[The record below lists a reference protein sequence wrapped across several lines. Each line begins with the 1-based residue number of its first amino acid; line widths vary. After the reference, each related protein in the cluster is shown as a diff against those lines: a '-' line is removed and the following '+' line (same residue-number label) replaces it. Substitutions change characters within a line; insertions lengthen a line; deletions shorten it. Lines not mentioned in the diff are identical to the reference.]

1 MAIAVRPDS
10 SSACGRETTDAG
22 RLFEQYADRI
32 LGYCVRHLGNRS
44 EAEDAVQTTF
54 LYAHRA
60 LQRGIV
66 PESEYAWLHSI
77 AKNVCRWQ
85 QRTTF
90 RRNRLRTG
98 VELEAIASPPRSDD
112 EDLLVGLG
120 DALASIPE
128 NQQRALVLR
137 EWHGLS
143 SSEVAAELGMSP
155 PATYALLTRA
165 RRSLAH
171 ALTALPERTAL
182 SVITLVYEL
191 RSHIKALLGGG
202 AAAKTVAATTVVAA
216 VAIGAVSVDRAVNGG
231 RGMSP
236 KAPQNGAI
244 ADSDVA
250 EAQLTGI
257 ASRPAWEITP
267 EVRAAGGRVSSA
279 AGTAVHIPGPGL
291 GDAPLPV
298 DPPGEAVV
306 PPRPPDYIGETPI
319 SEVAPLPDLVPEPP
333 ALPVPPLPA
342 LPLPTD
348 LVPAPDLPPAL
359 SDPVPPTDLP
369 APTLPDPVLPNPLP

>member
-22 RLFEQYADRI
+22 RLFEQYSDRI
-32 LGYCVRHLGNRS
+32 LGYCVRHLGTRA

-98 VELEAIASPPRSDD
+98 VELDALASPARSED
-112 EDLLVGLG
+112 EDLLVLLG
-120 DALASIPE
+120 EALASMPE

-143 SSEVAAELGMSP
+143 SSEVAAQLGMSP

-182 SVITLVYEL
+182 GVITLVYEL
-191 RSHIKALLGGG
+191 RSNIKALLGGG

-216 VAIGAVSVDRAVNGG
+216 VVVGGVSVDRAVDGD
-231 RGMSP
+231 RGMP
-236 KAPQNGAI
+236 QAPQTGVI
-244 ADSDVA
+244 ADAGAA
-250 EAQLTGI
+250 EAQLTGV
-257 ASRPAWEITP
+257 ASRHAP
-267 EVRAAGGRVSSA
+267 ELAPNVRAASERAGSP
-279 AGTAVHIPGPGL
+279 AGTAVRIPGAGL
-291 GDAPLPV
+291 GDAPMPAS
-298 DPPGEAVV
+298 PPGEGVV
-306 PPRPPDYIGETPI
+306 PPRPPDHMGETPT
-319 SEVAPLPDLVPEPP
+319 SEVVPLPDAVPEPP
-333 ALPVPPLPA
+333 ALPVPPLP
-342 LPLPTD
+342 LPTD
-348 LVPAPDLPPAL
+348 LLPPAPDLPPAPSVDVPPVDL
-359 SDPVPPTDLP
+359 PVPP
-369 APTLPDPVLPNPLP
+369 LPDPELPNPLP

>member
-22 RLFEQYADRI
+22 RLFEQYSDRI
-32 LGYCVRHLGNRS
+32 LGYCVRHLGNRA

-60 LQRGIV
+60 LQRGVV

-98 VELEAIASPPRSDD
+98 VELDALASPARSDD
-112 EDLLVGLG
+112 EDLLVLLG
-120 DALASIPE
+120 EALASMPE

-143 SSEVAAELGMSP
+143 SSEVAAQLGMSP

-171 ALTALPERTAL
+171 ALTVLPERTAL
-182 SVITLVYEL
+182 GVITLVYEL
-191 RSHIKALLGGG
+191 RSNIKALLGGG

-216 VAIGAVSVDRAVNGG
+216 VVVGGVSVDRAVDG
-231 RGMSP
+231 RRGVP
-236 KAPQNGAI
+236 QAPQTGVI
-244 ADSDVA
+244 ADAGAVQ
-250 EAQLTGI
+250 AQLMGATTTRPVLDRGTNVVGTSGS
-257 ASRPAWEITP
+257 ASSP
-267 EVRAAGGRVSSA
+267 EGEAVRVPGAGPRDIPTSA
-279 AGTAVHIPGPGL
+279 S
-291 GDAPLPV
+291 
-298 DPPGEAVV
+298 PPGEEVV
-306 PPRPPDYIGETPI
+306 PPRPPDHVGERPRTDG
-319 SEVAPLPDLVPEPP
+319 VPLLDLVPDPP
-333 ALPVPPLPA
+333 ALPAPP

-348 LVPAPDLPPAL
+348 LLPPAPDLPPAPSVDVPPVDL
-359 SDPVPPTDLP
+359 PVPPLTDP
-369 APTLPDPVLPNPLP
+369 ELPNPLP

>member
-10 SSACGRETTDAG
+10 SSACGRETIDAG

-32 LGYCVRHLGNRS
+32 LGYCVRHLGNRA

-98 VELEAIASPPRSDD
+98 VELDAIASPPRSDD

-143 SSEVAAELGMSP
+143 SSEVAAQLGMSP

-171 ALTALPERTAL
+171 ALTALPEKTAL
-182 SVITLVYEL
+182 GVITLVYEL
-191 RSHIKALLGGG
+191 RSNIRAVLGGS

-216 VAIGAVSVDRAVNGG
+216 VAIGGVSVDRAVDGD
-231 RGMSP
+231 RRVP
-236 KAPQNGAI
+236 QAPQPRVMVAAGA
-244 ADSDVA
+244 A
-250 EAQLTGI
+250 EAQLTGAATRPVRDRAPKVVA
-257 ASRPAWEITP
+257 ASGSA
-267 EVRAAGGRVSSA
+267 SSH
-279 AGTAVHIPGPGL
+279 AGTAVHAPGVGV
-291 GDAPLPV
+291 GNAPTPAS
-298 DPPGEAVV
+298 PPSEGVV
-306 PPRPPDYIGETPI
+306 PPQSPDHIGETPG
-319 SEVAPLPDLVPEPP
+319 SDVVPLLDDVPKPP
-333 ALPVPPLPA
+333 ALPVPLLPA

-348 LVPAPDLPPAL
+348 LLPPAPDPPPAL
-359 SDPVPPTDLP
+359 SDPVPHADLP
-369 APTLPDPVLPNPLP
+369 VPPLPDPALPSLP

>member
-22 RLFEQYADRI
+22 RLFEQYSDRI
-32 LGYCVRHLGNRS
+32 LGYCVRHLGNRA

-98 VELEAIASPPRSDD
+98 VELDALASPARSED
-112 EDLLVGLG
+112 EDLLVLLG
-120 DALASIPE
+120 EALASMPE

-143 SSEVAAELGMSP
+143 SSEVAGQLGMSP

-182 SVITLVYEL
+182 GVITLVYEL
-191 RSHIKALLGGG
+191 RSNIKALLGGG

-216 VAIGAVSVDRAVNGG
+216 VVVGGVSVDRAVDG
-231 RGMSP
+231 RRGVP
-236 KAPQNGAI
+236 QAPQTGVI
-244 ADSDVA
+244 ADAGAVQ
-250 EAQLTGI
+250 AQLMGATTTRPVLDRATNVVG
-257 ASRPAWEITP
+257 ASGSASSP
-267 EVRAAGGRVSSA
+267 EGEAVR
-279 AGTAVHIPGPGL
+279 IPGAGPG
-291 GDAPLPV
+291 DIPTSAS
-298 DPPGEAVV
+298 PPGEEVV
-306 PPRPPDYIGETPI
+306 PPRPPDHVGETPRTDG
-319 SEVAPLPDLVPEPP
+319 VPLPDLVPDPG
-333 ALPVPPLPA
+333 ALPVPPLPV

-348 LVPAPDLPPAL
+348 LLPAPDLPPAL
-359 SDPVPPTDLP
+359 SDPAPPTDLP
-369 APTLPDPVLPNPLP
+369 VLTLPGPPLPNPLP